1 MAYLSTV
8 SSKKELHNP
17 LENKKVLII
26 EDFFAFR
33 LTLKKMIRSFNVLE
47 LEAASTGEEALE
59 ELSYRQ
65 YDIILCDY
73 NLGSGKNGQQV
84 LEEARYREYI
94 KNSTIFI
101 IITAESTMDVFMS
114 SLEYQADDYLLKP
127 ISKDTLERKLRD
139 WIAKKE
145 NLKGIEK
152 ELDKKD
158 YGAAV
163 VLCDE
168 LINQHPKNLAEV
180 LKLKGEILIRQ
191 ENFPEA
197 AIFYESV
204 LSMGDLPWAML
215 GLGKANFFGGDYE
228 KAEKIFRSIIKKN
241 KRIVAAHDMLAKL
254 LERKGDLESAQQV
267 LQEAVGISPK
277 AILRQ
282 RALGKVAY
290 LNSDLKTAET
300 TFKEVV
306 KQGIHS
312 ILKKADDYTSLADVL
327 SKQDKPEEGLSVLR
341 DGAGEFEGDTAG
353 AMQIAIA
360 EAFACKLIRRDK
372 DSAEAAKKAYEL
384 SLTLADSLPNET
396 EMDLAKALYLTENEE
411 LARNVIKHLAQNN
424 HDDQNVLGKIRSLYE
439 ELNREEEGQ
448 FILSAALNEIIQLN
462 NEGVRLVREGKY
474 ESAIIILER
483 AAARLPGNKVIH
495 ANAAHAVILFMQK
508 EGSTP
513 PLLGKALKFLEALRK
528 ADPSYER
535 LEELTA
541 MYCALDRRTDG

>member
-152 ELDKKD
+152 ELYKKD

-168 LINQHPKNLAEV
+168 LINQHAVECSRVPA
-180 LKLKGEILIRQ
+180 
-191 ENFPEA
+191 
-197 AIFYESV
+197 
-204 LSMGDLPWAML
+204 
-215 GLGKANFFGGDYE
+215 GG
-228 KAEKIFRSIIKKN
+228 
-241 KRIVAAHDMLAKL
+241 
-254 LERKGDLESAQQV
+254 
-267 LQEAVGISPK
+267 
-277 AILRQ
+277 
-282 RALGKVAY
+282 
-290 LNSDLKTAET
+290 
-300 TFKEVV
+300 
-306 KQGIHS
+306 
-312 ILKKADDYTSLADVL
+312 
-327 SKQDKPEEGLSVLR
+327 
-341 DGAGEFEGDTAG
+341 
-353 AMQIAIA
+353 
-360 EAFACKLIRRDK
+360 
-372 DSAEAAKKAYEL
+372 
-384 SLTLADSLPNET
+384 
-396 EMDLAKALYLTENEE
+396 
-411 LARNVIKHLAQNN
+411 
-424 HDDQNVLGKIRSLYE
+424 
-439 ELNREEEGQ
+439 
-448 FILSAALNEIIQLN
+448 
-462 NEGVRLVREGKY
+462 
-474 ESAIIILER
+474 
-483 AAARLPGNKVIH
+483 
-495 ANAAHAVILFMQK
+495 
-508 EGSTP
+508 
-513 PLLGKALKFLEALRK
+513 
-528 ADPSYER
+528 
-535 LEELTA
+535 
-541 MYCALDRRTDG
+541 